1 MASHNNRPGKYL
13 IGIDLGGTNIKGAL
27 LDRDG
32 HTLQKIRI
40 STEAD
45 KGPQEVVSRIV
56 QVIMELIQWGQ
67 VPNGD
72 VAGVGIGVPGQID
85 YQEGKVVFAPNL
97 NCHDLPIKAMLE
109 EKTGLPV
116 FLDNDGNVAALG
128 EMWSGAGMGYK
139 NIVAVTIGT
148 GIGGGIII
156 DGRLL
161 RGVSGSAGEIGHMII
176 KEDGPL
182 CNCGKSGCLETMTAA
197 PAILREARSA
207 IRDGKKSLLADYEHL
222 EAKDVFI
229 AAGSGDLVA
238 QEIIN
243 RSAYYLGIAIAN
255 LINLLN
261 PEVVIIGGGV
271 ARAGDILIDP
281 IRLTAM
287 DNCLEVAGKAARIV
301 PAQLGNDAGCIG
313 AGALVLN
320 YSEVEKC

>member
-1 MASHNNRPGKYL
+1 MASHTNPGSKYL

-40 STEAD
+40 TTEAD
-45 KGPQEVVSRIV
+45 KGPQEVVTRIV
-56 QVIMELIQWGQ
+56 HLIEELIQWGQ
-67 VPNGD
+67 VLKED
-72 VAGVGIGVPGQID
+72 IAGIGIGVPGQID
-85 YQEGKVVFAPNL
+85 YQSGKVVFAPNL
-97 NCHDLPIKAMLE
+97 NFHDLPIKSMLE

-156 DGRLL
+156 DGHLL

-176 KEDGPL
+176 KENGPR
-182 CNCGKSGCLETMTAA
+182 CNCGKSGCLETLTAA
-197 PAILREARSA
+197 PAILREAHSA
-207 IRDGKKSLLADYEHL
+207 IKTGQKTILAEFEEL
-222 EAKDVFI
+222 EAKDVFV
-229 AAGSGDLVA
+229 AAGSGDPIA
-238 QEIIN
+238 RGIIN
-243 RSAYYLGIAIAN
+243 RSAFYIGLAIAN

-281 IRLTAM
+281 IRQTAM
-287 DNCLEVAGKAARIV
+287 DNCLKVAGDAARIV